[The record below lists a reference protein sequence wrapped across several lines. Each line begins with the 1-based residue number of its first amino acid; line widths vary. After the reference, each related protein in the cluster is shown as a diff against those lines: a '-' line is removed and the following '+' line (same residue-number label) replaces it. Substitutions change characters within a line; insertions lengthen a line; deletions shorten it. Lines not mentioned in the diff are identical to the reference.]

1 MADIKLFKIGES
13 GAFELQVQPAA
24 VERSLQTL
32 IEHNL
37 ELLLGIRMLKS
48 EYFTGRVHN
57 GRIDTLGLDE
67 DNTPVIIE
75 YKRRTDE
82 NVINQGL
89 FYLDWLLDHKAEFQ
103 LRVLETLGE
112 ETASSIDWNEPRLI
126 CIAGDF
132 TRYDEHAVQQ
142 IQRSIDLVRYRRYG
156 EDLLLLE
163 LANGSWAAS
172 NQPLTSETTTLPIST
187 DPLPDR
193 PQNTYRTFS
202 ELVARSSDD
211 LKQLWLSIQTF
222 LTGLGD
228 DVQVKQLKYYVAF
241 RRLRNFA
248 SVEVHPV
255 SKLVTVFV
263 KLDINKVSL
272 EDGFSRDV
280 RDIGHYG
287 TGNVELTIRN
297 EADFEK
303 AKPLMTMAYA
313 AE

>member
-1 MADIKLFKIGES
+1 M
-13 GAFELQVQPAA
+13 
-24 VERSLQTL
+24 
-32 IEHNL
+32 
-37 ELLLGIRMLKS
+37 LGIRFIKS

-103 LRVLETLGE
+103 LRVQEVLGE
-112 ETASSIDWNEPRLI
+112 TAASSIDWSEPRLI

-142 IQRSIDLVRYRRYG
+142 IARSIDLVRYRRYG
-156 EDLLLLE
+156 TDLLLLE
-163 LANGSWAAS
+163 LANGSWHT
-172 NQPLTSETTTLPIST
+172 NVQPGDQEGSSLSSDLV
-187 DPLPDR
+187 PDR
-193 PQNTYRTFS
+193 PQPQANYRTFP
-202 ELVARSSDD
+202 ELVERSSPE
-211 LKQLWLSIQTF
+211 LKELWRSIEAFLLS
-222 LTGLGD
+222 LGD
-228 DVQVKQLKYYVAF
+228 DVQSKQLKYYVAF

-255 SKLVTVFV
+255 AKIVTVFV
-263 KLDINKVSL
+263 KVDVSKILL

-287 TGNVELTIRN
+287 TGNVEITIRN
-297 EADFEK
+297 ESDFEK
-303 AKPLMTMAYA
+303 AKPLMSMAYA

>member
-172 NQPLTSETTTLPIST
+172 NQPLTS
-187 DPLPDR
+187 
-193 PQNTYRTFS
+193 
-202 ELVARSSDD
+202 DD

>member
-1 MADIKLFKIGES
+1 MI
-13 GAFELQVQPAA
+13 
-24 VERSLQTL
+24 ER
-32 IEHNL
+32 NL
-37 ELLLGIRMLKS
+37 ELLLGIRFLKS

-67 DNTPVIIE
+67 DNVPVIIE

-103 LRVLETLGE
+103 LRVQEALGDE
-112 ETASSIDWNEPRLI
+112 VSKSIDWSEPRLV
-126 CIAGDF
+126 CIASDF

-142 IQRSIDLVRYRRYG
+142 IDRSIDLVRYRRYG

-163 LANGSWAAS
+163 LANGNWGVGEPATT
-172 NQPLTSETTTLPIST
+172 NLTTAGETVTV
-187 DPLPDR
+187 DR
-193 PQNTYRTFS
+193 PSYRTFP
-202 ELVARSSDD
+202 ELVERASPE
-211 LKQLWLSIQTF
+211 LQQLWQSIQEY
-222 LTGLGD
+222 LLGLGD
-228 DVQVKQLKYYVAF
+228 DVQAKQLKYYVAF

-255 SKLVTVFV
+255 SKIVTVFI
-263 KLDINKVSL
+263 KLDVAKVSL
-272 EDGFSRDV
+272 EEGFSRDV

-287 TGNVELTIRN
+287 TGNVELTIRSRD
-297 EADFEK
+297 DFEK
-303 AKPLMTMAYA
+303 AKPLMLLAYT

>member
-1 MADIKLFKIGES
+1 MADIKLFRLADGKTS
-13 GAFELQVQPAA
+13 ELQVQSAA

-32 IEHNL
+32 IEQNL
-37 ELLLGIRMLKS
+37 ESLLGIRFLKS

-103 LRVLETLGE
+103 LRVQEVLGDQA
-112 ETASSIDWNEPRLI
+112 ASTIDWSEPRLI

-142 IQRSIDLVRYRRYG
+142 IARSIDLVRDRRYG
-156 EDLLLLE
+156 DELLLLE
-163 LANGSWAAS
+163 LANGSWGSNEQAS
-172 NQPLTSETTTLPIST
+172 VTPVLLNIQPELP
-187 DPLPDR
+187 LDR
-193 PQNTYRTFS
+193 PQSTYRTFP
-202 ELVARSSDD
+202 ELLERASPE
-211 LKQLWLSIQTF
+211 LKELWRAIQAF
-222 LTGLGD
+222 LLGLGD
-228 DVQVKQLKYYVAF
+228 DVQTKQLKYYVAF
-241 RRLRNFA
+241 RRLRNFS

-255 SKLVTVFV
+255 SKLVTVYL
-263 KLDINKVSL
+263 KLDISKISL

-297 EADFEK
+297 EIDFEK
-303 AKPLMTMAYA
+303 AKPLMMMAYA
-313 AE
+313 AQ